1 MIERVELVNFR
12 SYPKARFE
20 FGKGV
25 TLIAG
30 PNASGKTNLLEAVFM
45 LCATKSFRA
54 ADTQLIHE
62 GQDFYKISGQSGETD
77 YQLTF
82 EEKPTGNQKQVK
94 KSGRKQTLT
103 EYLGSLQ
110 AVLFEPNDLTLPSGS
125 PDKRR
130 RYLDYILCQT
140 DKPYLKEL
148 IRYKKIL
155 KQRNRLLE
163 NFNIG
168 SVKQQIFAWDVQL
181 AEAAL
186 AVYNRRVAL
195 IAFFNE
201 IADDLYAQIAGK
213 GAGLNLEYLPTV
225 TGDYGSEF
233 MNALIANLTSD
244 LAAGFTT
251 IGPHREDFKI
261 KFGEHNVTD
270 VASRGEL
277 RTAVLVLKLAE
288 LAYTE
293 EKSGTKPILLLDD
306 VFSELDAT
314 RRSFLVKR
322 LKGHQTLITT
332 TEASLL
338 SSEIKDYKLIETSGE
353 KRGASKKRSNPSHS
367 HLAPR
372 KKVPSA

>member
-1 MIERVELVNFR
+1 MERVELVNFR
-12 SYPKARFE
+12 SYPQAEFE
-20 FGKGV
+20 FSRGV

-30 PNASGKTNLLEAVFM
+30 PNASGKTNLLEAVFV

-54 ADTQLIHE
+54 SDAQLVSE
-62 GQDFYKISGQSGETD
+62 GQDFYKVTGIADQKD
-77 YQLTF
+77 HQLIF
-82 EEKPTGNQKQVK
+82 QLNNGSSQKQAK
-94 KSGRKQTLT
+94 KLGRKQSLT

-110 AVLFEPNDLTLPSGS
+110 AVLFEPNDLSLAGGP

-148 IRYKKIL
+148 VRYRKIL

-186 AVYNRRVAL
+186 EIYRRRVAL
-195 IAFFNE
+195 VEYFNKVADE
-201 IADDLYAQIAGK
+201 IYGQIAGK
-213 GAGLNLEYLPTV
+213 KAGLNLEYITTV
-225 TGDYGSEF
+225 HGDYGNEF
-233 MNALIANLTSD
+233 MKTLINNLTSD

-251 IGPHREDFKI
+251 VGPHREDFRI
-261 KFGEHNVTD
+261 NFGAHNITD

-277 RTAVLVLKLAE
+277 RTAILVLKLAE

-306 VFSELDAT
+306 VFSELDAS
-314 RRSFLVKR
+314 RRHFLVKR
-322 LKGHQTLITT
+322 LKGYQALITA
-332 TEASLL
+332 TEPSLL
-338 SSEIKDYKLIETSGE
+338 SADFKDYKLIETRP
-353 KRGASKKRSNPSHS
+353 KAKPKATAKKKAKQN
-367 HLAPR
+367 A
-372 KKVPSA
+372 

>member
-1 MIERVELVNFR
+1 MERVELVNFR
-12 SYPKARFE
+12 SYPEAKFE
-20 FGKGV
+20 FGEGV

-54 ADTQLIHE
+54 SDSQLVRE
-62 GQDFYKISGQSGETD
+62 GQDFYRISGQSGEVD
-77 YQLTF
+77 YLLTYQ
-82 EEKPTGNQKQVK
+82 EKPAGNQKQAK

-155 KQRNRLLE
+155 KQRNSLLE

-186 AVYNRRVAL
+186 AVYSRRVAL
-195 IAFFNE
+195 VEYFNQ
-201 IADDLYAQIAGK
+201 ISDDLYGQIAGK
-213 GAGLNLEYLPTV
+213 GADLSLEYIPTV
-225 TGDYGSEF
+225 SGDYGNEF
-233 MNALIANLTSD
+233 MNALITNLTSD

-251 IGPHREDFKI
+251 IGPHREDFRI
-261 KFGEHNVTD
+261 KFGDHNVTD

-322 LKGHQTLITT
+322 LNGHQTLITT

-338 SSEIKDYKLIETSGE
+338 SADIKGYKLIETARLQREATSSKNQTPMP
-353 KRGASKKRSNPSHS
+353 KRVKVKK
-367 HLAPR
+367 
-372 KKVPSA
+372 